1 MANVTTRIFMTLA
14 LGGALSFSSGSL
26 AQDAGAQGTDANA
39 VTPQSDTAT
48 EQPASSPP
56 AKLGQGTL
64 GQGTKAEAEHSA
76 EATAHKSLNDPN
88 NQLGTSLQGRTRPVA
103 GAGNGPPY
111 DTAAVGDPAPAGNAP
126 EKIDQ

>member
-1 MANVTTRIFMTLA
+1 MANITTRVFMMLA
-14 LGGALSFSSGSL
+14 LSGALSFSSGSL

-48 EQPASSPP
+48 EQPASSAP
-56 AKLGQGTL
+56 AKLGE
-64 GQGTKAEAEHSA
+64 GTKAEAEHSA

-103 GAGNGPPY
+103 GADNGPPY
-111 DTAAVGDPAPAGNAP
+111 DTAAGGDTAPAGNSP